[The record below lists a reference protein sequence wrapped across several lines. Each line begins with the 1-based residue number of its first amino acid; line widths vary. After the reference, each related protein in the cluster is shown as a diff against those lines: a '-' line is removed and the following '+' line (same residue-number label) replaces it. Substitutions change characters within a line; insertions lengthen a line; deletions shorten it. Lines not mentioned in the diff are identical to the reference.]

1 MKENERLTDRFVNWM
16 RYSISL
22 KFVVIGLLSF
32 LLLIPLQFVKEIIS
46 ERKFRQSDVVEEVN
60 QKWGHE
66 VFLYGPMLKIPYKTY
81 SNKQKIDPETEKV
94 IIERE
99 EHIRTMY
106 IFPDSID
113 INGEITPFEKKRG
126 LYNTVVYSQ
135 ESNINGTFK
144 IQERDIQ
151 GLDPKNIIWHKAKL
165 VLKSSNLK
173 GITNDIQL
181 NFGGQSFSMHPNF
194 SDEKVYN
201 NDNSYNN
208 YYKDYTDQYITLKS
222 LESVYLGAKSSSLS
236 KGIAFSLNLDINGSR
251 KIRFV
256 PVGKT
261 TSANLK
267 SSWESPSFT
276 GEFLPYNDDKLEGEG
291 FDAKWKV
298 LNVNRGFG
306 QIHFGELPNLVSY
319 GFGVELMIVVD
330 EYLQNERSVKYGYL
344 IIVLTFLVF
353 FLIQLVSKIDI
364 HFFQYI
370 LIGLALVIFYI
381 LLISIT
387 EHSNFF
393 ISYLISSVSVITLI
407 TAYSASILKKRKFTI
422 LIASSLLSLYL
433 FIFVIIQLESYS
445 LLVGSIGLFTILAAI
460 MYFTRKIDWRI
471 KK

>member
-135 ESNINGTFK
+135 ESNINGSFK

-256 PVGKT
+256 PVGK
-261 TSANLK
+261 
-267 SSWESPSFT
+267 
-276 GEFLPYNDDKLEGEG
+276 DHQ
-291 FDAKWKV
+291 
-298 LNVNRGFG
+298 R
-306 QIHFGELPNLVSY
+306 
-319 GFGVELMIVVD
+319 
-330 EYLQNERSVKYGYL
+330 
-344 IIVLTFLVF
+344 
-353 FLIQLVSKIDI
+353 
-364 HFFQYI
+364 
-370 LIGLALVIFYI
+370 
-381 LLISIT
+381 
-387 EHSNFF
+387 
-393 ISYLISSVSVITLI
+393 
-407 TAYSASILKKRKFTI
+407 
-422 LIASSLLSLYL
+422 
-433 FIFVIIQLESYS
+433 
-445 LLVGSIGLFTILAAI
+445 
-460 MYFTRKIDWRI
+460 
-471 KK
+471 